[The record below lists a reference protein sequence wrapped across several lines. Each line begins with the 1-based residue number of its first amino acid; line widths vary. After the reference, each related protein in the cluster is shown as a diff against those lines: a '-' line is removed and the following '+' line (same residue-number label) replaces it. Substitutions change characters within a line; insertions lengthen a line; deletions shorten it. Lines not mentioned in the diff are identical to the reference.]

1 METKN
6 KNEEISNKKYH
17 QLLDNLCGCLKE
29 ADNGKDYKEMVG
41 EEIIKRH
48 NRRQSPLLKQ

>member
-29 ADNGKDYKEMVG
+29 IDDGKDYKEMIG
-41 EEIIKRH
+41 DEIIKK
-48 NRRQSPLLKQ
+48 QSQR